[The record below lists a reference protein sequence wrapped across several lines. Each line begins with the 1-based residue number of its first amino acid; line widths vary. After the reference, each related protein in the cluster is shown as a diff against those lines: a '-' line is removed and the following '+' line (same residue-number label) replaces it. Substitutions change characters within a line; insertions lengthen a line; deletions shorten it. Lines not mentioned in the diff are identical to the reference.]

1 MSLQPEQSNQL
12 DPFEAW
18 RKLRDANMEAWSK
31 TMIDLVNSEAYTQ
44 ATNLWLNTFLTA
56 SQPFKEMT
64 DKIMTQMLSELN
76 MPIRSEVTSMAER
89 MTNIEMRLDDL
100 DSKLD
105 DIQRSV
111 ESKLSDIQRALK
123 DIAASRHE
131 TRTSRAHAKENH

>member
-111 ESKLSDIQRALK
+111 ESKLSDIQRDLK
-123 DIAASRHE
+123 DIAASRQE